1 MGRMDGKVALV
12 TGAARGMGRAHAI
25 RLAEE
30 GADILA
36 IDCPPDSGLPY
47 ATGSAE
53 DLQITVKEVEALG
66 RRIIAHEGDVRKQ
79 SSLDNLVAEGVK
91 AFGGLDVAVAN
102 AGIWTVRPFHDIP
115 ENEFTA
121 VLDVNITGVWRTLK
135 AVTPAM
141 KERGGGSI
149 IVTSSGNGVEGSP
162 HYAHYVASK
171 HGVIGLA
178 KSAALEFGQDGIR
191 VNILLP
197 GPTDTPALDW
207 QGGYDL
213 CSGKGPGQG
222 VKEDLEGA
230 KYWSALRDVG
240 LLPTRAMSEAVLWL
254 ASDESR
260 WTTGLEMH
268 VDGGHTLL
276 PGLNMA
282 KMAADQQA

>member
-1 MGRMDGKVALV
+1 VSP
-12 TGAARGMGRAHAI
+12 AI
-25 RLAEE
+25 
-30 GADILA
+30 
-36 IDCPPDSGLPY
+36 
-47 ATGSAE
+47 T
-53 DLQITVKEVEALG
+53 
-66 RRIIAHEGDVRKQ
+66 
-79 SSLDNLVAEGVK
+79 
-91 AFGGLDVAVAN
+91 
-102 AGIWTVRPFHDIP
+102 
-115 ENEFTA
+115 
-121 VLDVNITGVWRTLK
+121 
-135 AVTPAM
+135 
-141 KERGGGSI
+141 ERGGGSI

-178 KSAALEFGQDGIR
+178 KSAALEFGQYGIR

-213 CSGKGPGQG
+213 CAGKGPGQG

-230 KYWSALRDVG
+230 KYWSTLRDVG
-240 LLPTRAMSEAVLWL
+240 LLPPRAMSEAVLWL

-268 VDGGHTLL
+268 VDGGHMLM

-282 KMAADQQA
+282 KMAADQPQ